1 MSDAY
6 HTPIVMCPYFSLVFA
21 NRSAYTCTVWIAFNG
36 DWWAAPT
43 LRSGYSLLP
52 VPVLEGF
59 QVDWKVIS
67 ETMVDEYNAR
77 HPCSF
82 DSQLENILEE
92 SRFVKWQGSFFCEAS
107 QLGRGIRIEL
117 C

>member
-1 MSDAY
+1 MS
-6 HTPIVMCPYFSLVFA
+6 PYFSLVFA
-21 NRSAYTCTVWIAFNG
+21 NRSACNCQVWIAFNG

-43 LRSGYSLLP
+43 LRPAYSLLP

-67 ETMVDEYNAR
+67 ETMVDAYNAR
-77 HPCSF
+77 HPGSF

-92 SRFVKWQGSFFCEAS
+92 SRFVKWQGSFFCEAA